1 MELCFFFNVD
11 SGAIVFQTTASLS
24 ESNDVG
30 PSTGMPNIH
39 SLYCNA
45 SINSIA
51 VFIVMNSDPNVEDS
65 TMFCHF
71 EYQMIGALLTKISMP
86 VWEQ

>member
-1 MELCFFFNVD
+1 MELCFFFKVD

-24 ESNDVG
+24 DNNDVG
-30 PSTGMPNIH
+30 PSTGMPNICN
-39 SLYCNA
+39 LYHNA

-51 VFIVMNSDPNVEDS
+51 VFIMMNSDPNVDDS

-71 EYQMIGALLTKISMP
+71 KYQMIGALLTKINTP
-86 VWEQ
+86 V